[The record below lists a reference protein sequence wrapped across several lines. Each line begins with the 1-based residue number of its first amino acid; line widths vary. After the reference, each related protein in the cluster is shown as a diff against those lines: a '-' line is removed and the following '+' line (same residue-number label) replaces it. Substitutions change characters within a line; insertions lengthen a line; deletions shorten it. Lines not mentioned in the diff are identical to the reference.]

1 MDRVFIY
8 WDNSNIFHEAQ
19 RLAEERNGTPG
30 ARYLARVHVD
40 NLMTLAVA
48 DRQVESAVVAGSIP
62 PEVRSLWTRLEDAG
76 VKVRLFDRGGRDRPE
91 QQVPDLMLQKQM
103 MTDTVRYLDDPG
115 IVVLLSGDG
124 AGYAEGEGFHA
135 TLELMHARGWRVE
148 VLSWVHSCGSRLRLW
163 TEEHGI
169 FIPLDTYYD
178 SITFREPSRPGYEFA
193 PPRDAKPVDLSQRER
208 FT

>member
-1 MDRVFIY
+1 MDRIFIY

-30 ARYLARVHVD
+30 ARHLARVHVD
-40 NLMTLAVA
+40 NLMKLAVA
-48 DRQVESAVVAGSIP
+48 DRRVESAVVAGSIP

-76 VKVRLFDRGGRDRPE
+76 VSVRLFDRGGRDRPE

-103 MTDTVRYLDDPG
+103 MTDVVRYLDDPG

-124 AGYAEGEGFHA
+124 AGYSEGEGFHA
-135 TLELMHARGWRVE
+135 ALELMHARGWRVE

-169 FIPLDTYYD
+169 IVPLDKWYD

-193 PPRDAKPVDLSQRER
+193 PPRDAQPVDLSQRER
-208 FT
+208 FA